1 MEYIYIMKYVH
12 HVEILYNMICDY
24 STFKLEIYKI
34 RISGKIQIFLGET
47 T

>member
-12 HVEILYNMICDY
+12 HVEILYMICDY

-34 RISGKIQIFLGET
+34 SGKIQVFLGET
-47 T
+47 TQPQ